1 MYVMTDQKERKSRAK
16 FVELAENRVA
26 RAIKDIRLIGN
37 LANRSNYSYT
47 AGDSR
52 KIVKALRDEIDAL
65 KARFE
70 AGSSEAKPVFKL

>member
-1 MYVMTDQKERKSRAK
+1 MIVKTETKSRAK

-37 LANRSNYSYT
+37 LANKSNYSYT
-47 AGDSR
+47 ENDSK
-52 KIVKALRDEIDAL
+52 KIIKALKDEIDAL
-65 KARFE
+65 KARFD

>member
-1 MYVMTDQKERKSRAK
+1 MKESRESKSRAK
-16 FVELAENRVA
+16 FIELAENRVS
-26 RAIKDIRLIGN
+26 RTIKDIRLIGN

-47 AGDSR
+47 ADDSR
-52 KIVKALRDEIDAL
+52 KIIKALKDEIDAL

>member
-1 MYVMTDQKERKSRAK
+1 MAESRESKSRTK
-16 FVELAENRVA
+16 FIELAENRVS

-47 AGDSR
+47 ADDSR
-52 KIVKALRDEIDAL
+52 KIIKALRDEIDAL
-65 KARFE
+65 KARFD

>member
-1 MYVMTDQKERKSRAK
+1 MNESRESKSRTK
-16 FVELAENRVA
+16 FIELAENRVS

-47 AGDSR
+47 ADDSR
-52 KIVKALRDEIDAL
+52 KIIKALKDEIDAL